1 MQRMRA
7 NILTLEEGERLLVPY
22 LSTIRQVLL
31 EAFARWQALPDEER
45 LYLSTQARAFYIH
58 DMAIGLAVPNFRGTK
73 VQIVECNLLRLLNV
87 EERAML
93 RFAKFGPGLSTSKN
107 STRQQRDFDGQDPLP
122 GMPVATHL
130 VAGYVLDPLETKIE
144 RMAVAC
150 PYGSDNLW
158 SFDIDLEDE
167 AGGTVADLQP
177 SPDEGPR
184 PLIRSRMEKVE
195 LPNVTTDAE

>member
-1 MQRMRA
+1 MRA

-31 EAFARWQALPDEER
+31 EAFTRWQALPDEER

-58 DMAIGLAVPNFRGTK
+58 DMAIGLAAPNFRGTK
-73 VQIVECNLLRLLNV
+73 VQIVECNLLKLLNV
-87 EERAML
+87 EERALL
-93 RFAKFGPGLSTSKN
+93 RFAKFGPGLTTSKN
-107 STRQQRDFDGQDPLP
+107 STRQQHDFDGQDPLP

-130 VAGYVLDPLETKIE
+130 VAGYVLDPLETRIE